1 MLMGSGGS
9 LSFSVHGMV
18 HFWMCFSVV
27 LALGLG
33 SCASG
38 SEPSNSYYGGQVLD
52 IDTGKSLAGV
62 LVVLIWQRDV
72 YSPITQRIHEEFHA
86 AIEMQTDTDGK
97 FKVPSHPE
105 TTREP
110 SVVRVQSPAIIFFA
124 PGYIPY
130 RIEVGPGVRRYRD
143 PTRVYMRRVE
153 NRKEALD
160 LGLAPSFPYDRTPL
174 LLKALNEERAQLGL
188 PPITPGRGQQ
198 GNE

>member
-1 MLMGSGGS
+1 
-9 LSFSVHGMV
+9 MV
-18 HFWMCFSVV
+18 HFWICFSVV

-38 SEPSNSYYGGQVLD
+38 IEPSDSYYRGQILD
-52 IDTGKSLAGV
+52 IDTGKPLVGV
-62 LVVLIWQRDV
+62 LVVFVWYRDV
-72 YSPITQRIHEEFHA
+72 QSPITQRVHGEFHG
-86 AIEMQTDTDGK
+86 AIEVLTDTDGH
-97 FKVPSHPE
+97 FKVPLRPE
-105 TTREP
+105 TVLEP

-124 PGYIPY
+124 LGYVAH

-188 PPITPGRGQQ
+188 PLITPGKGQE